1 MQPNDQHINLID
13 AIDLILSFNETIQ
26 LYLVWKIEKLKN
38 EWVILIVRNTQK
50 LLRKYLFFSAV
61 CIKCI

>member
-61 CIKCI
+61 CI